1 MDGEFLT
8 QSPTDNQNP
17 NVEGSEGVFR
27 PNSPFPYTEA
37 FYQQFPYY
45 LSIGMTAEQYWDDD
59 ATLAYYYR
67 KAEELRK
74 ERRNEEFW
82 LQGMYVYDAI
92 SRLTPVLHAFAKK
105 GTKPQ
110 PYVEEAYPINK
121 KKADDV
127 KERKERAKAE
137 RGRRYMEGL
146 MAQNNKRFK
155 KDADN
160 E

>member
-1 MDGEFLT
+1 M
-8 QSPTDNQNP
+8 
-17 NVEGSEGVFR
+17 FR

-110 PYVEEAYPINK
+110 PYVEEA
-121 KKADDV
+121 
-127 KERKERAKAE
+127 
-137 RGRRYMEGL
+137 
-146 MAQNNKRFK
+146 
-155 KDADN
+155 
-160 E
+160 